1 MSFEKLLKYRPN
13 GFINKFGSNNKVCAI
28 NLKNIMNVFKH
39 ENLILMA
46 CNIRIK
52 HVIPGIMRAAK
63 DLNAVIGFELAKSEG
78 DLNGGYTGQTPD
90 IFTETIFEYA
100 EQSGFEH
107 PFFIHADHITI
118 KKDTPEEIETGRKL
132 IAAQLKAGFTSFAID
147 ASFNE
152 IPINIRITTDL
163 AQPIKEQGIGLEA
176 EVGEI
181 RGGGAEGEY
190 ITTVAEATEYIEGLR
205 DNKVY
210 PDLLAINN
218 GSKHGN
224 YDAGEEVHI
233 DLVRTGEIYDSIKKY
248 GVAIA
253 QHGITGTPLHL
264 VGQFADYG
272 IRKGNV
278 GTLWQNIAHEFLP
291 EELFNEMKNW
301 AEKEGKNIKFATK
314 QFKKEIDSIS
324 DEYKKKIEEKAY
336 EEAKAFI
343 EAFRAVNSAKVLLE
357 RLD

>member
-1 MSFEKLLKYRPN
+1 MSYKKLLQFRPE
-13 GFINKFGSNNKVCAI
+13 GFIKKFGTNNNVCAI

-39 ENLILMA
+39 ESLIFMA

-52 HVIPGIMRAAK
+52 HVVPGIMRAAK
-63 DLNAVIGFELAKSEG
+63 ELDAIVGFELAKSEG

-90 IFTETIFEYA
+90 IFTEMLFEYA
-100 EQSGFEH
+100 SEIGFEL

-118 KKDTPEEIETGRKL
+118 KKDTTEEIETGRKL

-152 IPINIRITTDL
+152 IPINIKITSDL
-163 AQPIKEQGIGLEA
+163 AQPIIEQNIGLEA

-181 RGGGAEGEY
+181 KGMGKDGEY
-190 ITTVAEATEYIEGLR
+190 ITTVEEATEYISGLKE
-205 DNKVY
+205 NNVH

-224 YDAGEEVHI
+224 YAPGEEVHI
-233 DLVRTGEIYDSIKKY
+233 DLQRTKEIYEAIKKY
-248 GVAIA
+248 DVAIA

-264 VGQFADYG
+264 VGEFADCG

-278 GTLWQNIAHEFLP
+278 GTLWQNIAHEGLP
-291 EELFNEMKNW
+291 EDLFNEMKKW
-301 AEKEGKNIKFATK
+301 AEKVGKNIKFATK
-314 QFKKEIDSIS
+314 EFKKEIDSIP
-324 DEYKKKIEEKAY
+324 DENKKKIENKAY

-343 EAFRAVNSAKVLLE
+343 KAFRAEGTAGKLLKE
-357 RLD
+357 I

>member
-1 MSFEKLLKYRPN
+1 MSYNKLLKFRTE
-13 GFINKFGSNNKVCAI
+13 GFIKKFGEKNKVCAV
-28 NLKNIMNVFKH
+28 NMKNIMNVFKH
-39 ENLILMA
+39 EKIILMA

-52 HVIPGIMRAAK
+52 HVVPGIMKAAEEL
-63 DLNAVIGFELAKSEG
+63 DAIVGFELAKSEG

-90 IFTETIFEYA
+90 IFTEMLFEYA
-100 EQSGFEH
+100 EQINFQH

-118 KKDTPEEIETGRKL
+118 KKDEEEEIETGRKL

-152 IPINIRITTDL
+152 IPVNIRISTEL
-163 AQPIKEQGIGLEA
+163 AQPIIEQNIGLET

-181 RGGGAEGEY
+181 KGMGKHGEY
-190 ITTVAEATEYIEGLR
+190 ITTVDEALEFIEGLR

-224 YDAGEEVHI
+224 YAADEEIHI
-233 DLVRTGEIYDSIKKY
+233 DLKRTGEIYDAIKKY
-248 GVAIA
+248 EVAIA
-253 QHGITGTPLHL
+253 QHGITGTPLNL

-278 GTLWQNIAHEFLP
+278 GTLWQNIAHAGLP
-291 EELFNEMKNW
+291 EDLFKAMKEW
-301 AEKEGKNIKFATK
+301 CEKENKNIKFASK
-314 QFKKEIDSIS
+314 KFKADIDAIP
-324 DEYKKKIEEKAY
+324 EENKKRIADNAY
-336 EEAKAFI
+336 NEAKAFI
-343 EAFRAVNSAKVLLE
+343 KAFRAEGTSKTLLDK
-357 RLD
+357 LS